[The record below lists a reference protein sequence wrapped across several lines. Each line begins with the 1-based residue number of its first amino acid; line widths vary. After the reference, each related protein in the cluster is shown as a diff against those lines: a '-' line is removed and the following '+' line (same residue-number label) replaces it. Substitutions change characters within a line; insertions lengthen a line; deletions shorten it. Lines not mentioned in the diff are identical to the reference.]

1 MLNPAEN
8 YYSLSVDT
16 FAHRYICHDVCM
28 IDDVFAV
35 IADPT
40 RRQILR
46 VLAAGKRPV
55 GDLVDELG
63 VSQPTVSKHLKV
75 LRNAGLVDTQAVGQ
89 KRFYSLTPEPLE
101 NVLEWISSLN
111 QCHTQTLNILTPWNK
126 TTDKEQTDE
135 VSNTVELAQTATN
148 NSEHTDQQ
156 SDPEPV
162 ASAGEK
168 APVERIEQDLASSDV
183 SHEQQT
189 PDEECTPDIFEFGE
203 PGDPRQRVRTSESH
217 SAISFTPLM
226 PFVPRPLESE
236 SETPNESDHDET
248 QDFSTEDSSSNTLE
262 ETPEE
267 QPVVQKQQEPE
278 KIAESAEI
286 DNSQMEVLP
295 ALPTAAE
302 ISSETQNNSA
312 QDSRGLFA
320 TLTRWGR
327 RRPH

>member
-8 YYSLSVDT
+8 SHSLSVDT

-101 NVLEWISSLN
+101 NVLEWIRSLN

-135 VSNTVELAQTATN
+135 VSNTVEPAQTATN

-162 ASAGEK
+162 ASADEK
-168 APVERIEQDLASSDV
+168 APFEKTEQDLASSDV

-226 PFVPRPLESE
+226 PFVPRPLDPPPEDLDE
-236 SETPNESDHDET
+236 PEKNEEQPT
-248 QDFSTEDSSSNTLE
+248 STEYASSNTLE
-262 ETPEE
+262 ETTEE
-267 QPVVQKQQEPE
+267 HPPAWKQQESE
-278 KIAESAEI
+278 HLTESETE
-286 DNSQMEVLP
+286 DSQVQVLP